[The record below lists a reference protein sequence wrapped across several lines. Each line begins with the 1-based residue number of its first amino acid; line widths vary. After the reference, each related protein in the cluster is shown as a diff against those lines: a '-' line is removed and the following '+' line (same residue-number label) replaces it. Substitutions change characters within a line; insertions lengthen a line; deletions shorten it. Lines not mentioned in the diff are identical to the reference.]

1 MTTPYTLGYQDGLNW
16 RRTDALPLAATL
28 PLSPWEQGYQDGLAY
43 RGDNQW
49 VERARDEAGR
59 FAAKNATTI
68 ATKAAGAVGGAVG
81 GAVAGPVGALVGQA
95 AGLAIGRVGATVGK
109 QAMNG
114 EDISLHEQFKAMGA
128 DLQRAAADVRDA
140 FQGVDKD
147 NLEDEMSRDL
157 IGWGVAHAG
166 SYALDMLVPGASA
179 IPLKGMAVAMV
190 GTKPIHA
197 AKSLAKKRLS
207 KQPA

>member
-1 MTTPYTLGYQDGLNW
+1 MTTPYTLGYQDGLNYQ
-16 RRTDALPLAATL
+16 RHTDALT
-28 PLSPWEQGYQDGLAY
+28 LSPWEQGYQDGLAY
-43 RGDNQW
+43 RGDSQW

-68 ATKAAGAVGGAVG
+68 ATKAAGAVGGIAG
-81 GAVAGPVGALVGQA
+81 GAMAGPVGALVGQA
-95 AGLAIGRVGATVGK
+95 AGLAIGRVGATVVQ

-128 DLQRAAADVRDA
+128 DLQKAASDVRDA
-140 FQGVDKD
+140 FQGLDKD
-147 NLEDEMSRDL
+147 ALEDEMSRDL

-179 IPLKGMAVAMV
+179 IPLKGMAVAML
-190 GTKPIHA
+190 GTKPVYA
-197 AKSLAKKRLS
+197 AKSLAKKRLTP
-207 KQPA
+207 KPA

>member
-1 MTTPYTLGYQDGLNW
+1 MTTPYTLGYQDGLNYQ
-16 RRTDALPLAATL
+16 RIDTL

-68 ATKAAGAVGGAVG
+68 ATKAAGAVGGIAG

-95 AGLAIGRVGATVGK
+95 AGLAIGRVGATLVEEAMKGDDLEKGK
-109 QAMNG
+109 VADAMMRG
-114 EDISLHEQFKAMGA
+114 VQKVASDA
-128 DLQRAAADVRDA
+128 RAAL
-140 FQGVDKD
+140 QGVNMD
-147 NLEDEMSRDL
+147 NLENEMSRDL
-157 IGWGVAHAG
+157 IGWGIAHAG

-179 IPLKGMAVAMV
+179 IPLKGMAVAV
-190 GTKPIHA
+190 AGTKPIHS
-197 AKSLAKKRLS
+197 AKNLAKQRLV
-207 KQPA
+207 KPA